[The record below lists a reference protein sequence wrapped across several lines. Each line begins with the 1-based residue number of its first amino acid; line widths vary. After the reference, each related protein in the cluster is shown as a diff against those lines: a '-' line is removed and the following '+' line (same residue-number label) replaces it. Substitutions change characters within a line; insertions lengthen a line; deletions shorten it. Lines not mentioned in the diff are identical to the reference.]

1 MLTNSKIK
9 MSDYFEFK
17 KVQHPEGAFPVG
29 LQITPMFV
37 LQNKMFL
44 NNDLYKIFPY
54 KEYTD
59 KNHK

>member
-1 MLTNSKIK
+1 